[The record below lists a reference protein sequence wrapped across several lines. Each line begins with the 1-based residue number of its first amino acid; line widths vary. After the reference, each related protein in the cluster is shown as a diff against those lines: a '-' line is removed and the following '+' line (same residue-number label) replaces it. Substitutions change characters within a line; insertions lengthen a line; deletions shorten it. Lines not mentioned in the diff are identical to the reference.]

1 MSISIYDATIGTS
14 TRAVNT
20 LLDLVKLAQ
29 AHPKGEALASARLAD
44 DMLPF
49 TTQVIIV
56 TNFAKKYVE
65 RLARRELPVWED
77 NETTLEQSVARLEK
91 TLDLLKSVTREEIE
105 GASVKDVNIKIG
117 KLGAADVTTNQYV
130 QDYATPNLYFHL
142 TTAYAILR
150 KEGLELGKAVYIKQ
164 FIPEWDIKPAAN

>member
-1 MSISIYDATIGTS
+1 MSLSIYDATIGTS
-14 TRAVNT
+14 TRAVLT

-49 TTQVIIV
+49 TTQIIIV

-77 NETTLEQSVARLEK
+77 NETTLEQCVARIEK
-91 TLDLLKSVTREEIE
+91 TLDLLKTVSREDVE
-105 GASVKDVNIKIG
+105 GAAVNEVNIKMG
-117 KLGAADVTTNQYV
+117 KAGNADVTTKQYV
-130 QDYATPNLYFHL
+130 LDYAFPNIYFHL
-142 TTAYAILR
+142 TTAYDILR
-150 KEGLELGKAVYIKQ
+150 KEGLELGKAVYIQQFVSEWNFKQ
-164 FIPEWDIKPAAN
+164 